1 MMEMGAMMMK
11 FVMGVVFL
19 CASSFVHSSQNPH
32 DSVWLASTQK
42 HKLVL
47 YYASYCPY
55 SQKVL
60 TYLEHMNWSIPMK
73 NVENSRKAKDEL
85 KTVGGK
91 LQVPCLV
98 IDGKALYESDAIIQ
112 WLSE

>member
-1 MMEMGAMMMK
+1 MMK
-11 FVMGVVFL
+11 WVMLVICV
-19 CASSFVHSSQNPH
+19 CAGSLYAAPNPH
-32 DSVWLASTQK
+32 ANVWPVAAQK
-42 HKLVL
+42 HELVL

-73 NVENSRKAKDEL
+73 NVERSRKAKDEL
-85 KTVGGK
+85 KAVGGK

-112 WLSE
+112 WLSEHKNERE